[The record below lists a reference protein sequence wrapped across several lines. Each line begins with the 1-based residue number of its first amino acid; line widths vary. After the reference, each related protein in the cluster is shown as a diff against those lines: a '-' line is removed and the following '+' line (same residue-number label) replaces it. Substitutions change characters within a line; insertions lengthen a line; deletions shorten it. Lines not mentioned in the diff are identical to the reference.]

1 MTNPSDGAPVRH
13 STGRDRVSTVATPG
27 QGPAGPVPRGRALPS
42 VLRRPR
48 RVPSRKS
55 ARIAAVLVAVPGAR
69 PDIGPSSSLLR
80 LLAAPVGLILCPER
94 PVEPHGL
101 GLPRALLLAASR
113 PHRWPL
119 PQHGHGRA
127 RPTSPPA
134 MPDALPSPQG
144 FADAAWASVF
154 SIARTASCF
163 ARTTQSA

>member
-13 STGRDRVSTVATPG
+13 STGRDRGSTVATPG

-101 GLPRALLLAASR
+101 GLRELCCLPPLGGIGGRFLSTGMGALGRLRR
-113 PHRWPL
+113 PQCL
-119 PQHGHGRA
+119 
-127 RPTSPPA
+127 T
-134 MPDALPSPQG
+134 
-144 FADAAWASVF
+144 
-154 SIARTASCF
+154 
-163 ARTTQSA
+163 